1 MKKYKKL
8 LLYPYNFIM
17 HYIPNH
23 IINKIPI
30 YFLRNLY
37 YKNIMKIKIGKGS
50 SIHLGV
56 FLNRNKLSIGINSA
70 INRNCYLDNRG
81 HLQIGNNV
89 SISPEVH
96 LITASHDTQ
105 DPAFKYFEGK
115 IIIDDFVWIGTR
127 AIVLPNVKIGK
138 GAVIASGAV
147 VTKNVPEYAIVGG
160 VPAKPIG
167 TRTQN
172 LDYSCKW
179 MPPFD

>member
-1 MKKYKKL
+1 MIKYKTL

-30 YFLRNLY
+30 YSFRNFY
-37 YKNIMKIKIGKGS
+37 YKRMMRIKIGKGS

-56 FLNRNKLSIGINSA
+56 FLNRNNLTIGKNSTV
-70 INRNCYLDNRG
+70 NRNCYLDNRG
-81 HLQIGNNV
+81 ELKIGNNV

-105 DPAFKYFEGK
+105 DAGFKYFKGK
-115 IIIDDFVWIGTR
+115 IIIDDYVWIGTR
-127 AIVLPNVKIGK
+127 AIILPNVKIGK
-138 GAVIASGAV
+138 GAVVASGAV
-147 VTKNVPEYAIVGG
+147 VTKNVSEYSIVGG
-160 VPAKPIG
+160 VPAKTIG
-167 TRTQN
+167 TRN
-172 LDYSCKW
+172 KFLDYSCKW